1 MVLYHLN
8 NMYWFRTPRALMVLS
23 TILRV
28 WGVCVSH
35 CLTVDRSSGNLEL
48 PELLM
53 VVVRVSSM
61 MMVHHSL
68 WRSVDSESIRTLR
81 DQKQIDIVN
90 PQWEPKGKLKTLA
103 LWVNAAIVRHSCC
116 SGLGADLSVVPE
128 TSTTL
133 WGRKPTNA
141 WPNSQFHWPNSQR
154 SETGPQPNRNLTK
167 TLVHILP

>member
-1 MVLYHLN
+1 
-8 NMYWFRTPRALMVLS
+8 MYWFRTPRALMVLS

-103 LWVNAAIVRHSCC
+103 L
-116 SGLGADLSVVPE
+116 
-128 TSTTL
+128 
-133 WGRKPTNA
+133 
-141 WPNSQFHWPNSQR
+141 
-154 SETGPQPNRNLTK
+154 
-167 TLVHILP
+167 